1 MCELLG
7 FSARE
12 PADISEQLRA
22 FYAHSSAHPHGWG
35 IMYDGGIER
44 EAVKASE
51 SERLKGLLDKI
62 GEQRVLL
69 AHIRYATVGSI
80 RNENCHPF
88 TKKDITG
95 RQWTL
100 IHNGTIYSSTRLIP
114 YLRTQIGDTDS
125 ERVFMYLLDTLNKA
139 QENGPLSAEDRFA
152 LVDRFVR
159 ELAPRNKLNLLIYDG
174 ELLYVHKNMKETM
187 VYRKLGSGYIFATT
201 ELDDEHWDK
210 VPTAQVLAFKDGEQV
225 FSGDKHDGIYVETL
239 QYINPMDAMNI

>member
-159 ELAPRNKLNLLIYDG
+159 ELAPRNKLNLMIYDG

-201 ELDDEHWDK
+201 ELDDEHWNK

-239 QYINPMDAMNI
+239 QFINPMDAMNI